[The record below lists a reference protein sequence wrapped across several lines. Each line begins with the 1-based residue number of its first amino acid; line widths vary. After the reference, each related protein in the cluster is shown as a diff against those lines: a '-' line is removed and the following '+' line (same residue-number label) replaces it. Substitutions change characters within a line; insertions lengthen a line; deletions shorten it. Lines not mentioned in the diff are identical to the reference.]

1 MWVTAADLAEACR
14 RTSFVT
20 GLEDGSLSQDRWTDY
35 VAQDAFFLGEFARAY
50 ALGYAKA
57 GTRAE
62 QATWKALMDGVEA
75 ELGLHRTQAEV
86 LGIDLAQVEP
96 RAATLA
102 YTDFLRAT
110 AFTEA
115 PPQISAAMAP
125 CMRLYAWLGQTLA
138 PTARGPYRTWVDT
151 YADPGFHSLAV
162 LVEALLTSPGA
173 VPERQHRLY
182 RQAMALELGFFLA
195 S

>member
-1 MWVTAADLAEACR
+1 MWTVAADLAEACR

-20 GLEDGSLSQDRWTDY
+20 GLEDGSLARDRWTAY

-75 ELGLHRTQAEV
+75 ELGLHRTQAQA
-86 LGIDLAQVEP
+86 LGIDLTQVEP

-102 YTDFLRAT
+102 YTDFLRAA
-110 AFTEA
+110 AFAEA
-115 PPQISAAMAP
+115 PPQIAAAMAP

-138 PTARGPYRTWVDT
+138 PTARGAYRTWVDT
-151 YADPGFHSLAV
+151 YADPGFHALAAQ
-162 LVEALLTSPGA
+162 VETLQDAPGA
-173 VPERQHRLY
+173 LPERQQRLY

>member
-1 MWVTAADLAEACR
+1 MWASTADLAEACR

-20 GLEDGSLSQDRWTDY
+20 GLEDGTLAQDRWTAY

-75 ELGLHRTQAEV
+75 ELALHRTQADA
-86 LGIDLAQVEP
+86 LGLDLTRVEP

-102 YTDFLRAT
+102 YTDFLRAA
-110 AFTEA
+110 AFAEA
-115 PPQISAAMAP
+115 PPQIAAAMAP
-125 CMRLYAWLGQTLA
+125 CMRLYAWLSQTLA
-138 PTARGPYRTWVDT
+138 PTARGPYRAWVDT
-151 YADPGFHSLAV
+151 YADPGFHALAAQ
-162 LVEALLTSPGA
+162 VEALQQAPGA
-173 VPERQHRLY
+173 VLDRQSRLY